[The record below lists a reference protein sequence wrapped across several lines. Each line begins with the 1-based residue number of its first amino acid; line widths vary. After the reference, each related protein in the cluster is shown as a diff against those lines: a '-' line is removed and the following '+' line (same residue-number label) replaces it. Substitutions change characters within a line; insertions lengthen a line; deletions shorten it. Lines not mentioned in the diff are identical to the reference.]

1 MEIVAA
7 QRLTFRYPGAARP
20 ALAEVDL
27 SVRKGEFVVLCG
39 APGSGKTTLLRH
51 FKRELAPVGELSGC
65 VRYDGSPLAD
75 LPDGRAAE
83 EIGFV
88 FQHPESQIV
97 MDTVWHE
104 LAFAM
109 ENRGYPQVV
118 MRQRLAELSSFFGLE
133 PLMQRSVHELSGG
146 QTQLVNLASVLLLQ
160 PRLLLPDEPT
170 SQLDPVAARE
180 FVYLLRRLNE
190 EFGVTVVASEHR
202 LDDILPL
209 ADRLVV
215 MADGRIRHDGAPGE
229 VCRRIWAAGDVR
241 ERLYVPSVARLL
253 AALDEER
260 HDAPGTAGSAAAS
273 SAPLPLTVRE
283 AVASIDR
290 LAKDRTRT
298 SGERS
303 EGLPKTT
310 DGGTNGQ
317 SIFASPES
325 LRQPASN
332 GVSQLR
338 SLLRLKTGQDA
349 EAPREVLTCRELYYR
364 FERDLP
370 DVLRRLSLQV
380 REGEL
385 LAVLGG
391 NGAGKSTLLQLMAG
405 LRKPQRGK
413 IAVAPGRKL
422 GYLAQNPMLYF
433 SSDTVR
439 EEFART
445 AEYAGYRGGAAET
458 EIAHWSDAFGLGELA
473 DRHPHDLS
481 GGQQQKLAL
490 ALALLPRPDILCIDE
505 PTKGLDPD
513 AKEAFA
519 ALLLQLREEGMTI
532 VMVTHDAEF
541 AARHADRCALL
552 YDGEIAAAAE
562 PPLFFGGNYFYTT
575 TVNRAVRHRYPNAV
589 TAEEVLCRWTNDA
602 ARS

>member
-7 QRLTFRYPGAARP
+7 QRLTFRYPDAAQP
-20 ALAEVDL
+20 ALTEVDL
-27 SVRKGEFVVLCG
+27 SIRKGEFVVLCG
-39 APGSGKTTLLRH
+39 ASGSGKTTLLRH
-51 FKRELAPVGELSGC
+51 FKRELAPVGDLSGS
-65 VRYDGSPLAD
+65 VRYDGWPLAA

-104 LAFAM
+104 LAFSM
-109 ENRGYPQVV
+109 ENRGFPQVV

-160 PRLLLPDEPT
+160 PRLLLLDEPT

-180 FVYLLRRLNE
+180 FVHLLRRLNE
-190 EFGVTVVASEHR
+190 EFGVTVIASEHR

-215 MADGRIRHDGAPGE
+215 MADGRIRHDGSPGE
-229 VCRRIWAAGDVR
+229 VCRRIWATDDPR

-253 AALDEER
+253 AALD
-260 HDAPGTAGSAAAS
+260 DAGTGAADRTAAAPDT
-273 SAPLPLTVRE
+273 PLPLTVRE
-283 AVASIDR
+283 AVAALDR
-290 LAKDRTRT
+290 LAEERAASDGPADHAPMAGGPHGQASADGAETR
-298 SGERS
+298 R
-303 EGLPKTT
+303 P
-310 DGGTNGQ
+310 
-317 SIFASPES
+317 
-325 LRQPASN
+325 PASS

-338 SLLRLKTGQDA
+338 SLLRLSARQGAQGFA
-349 EAPREVLTCRELYYR
+349 EALSCRELTYR

-370 DVLRRLSLQV
+370 DVLRKLSLQV

-385 LAVLGG
+385 LAILGG

-413 IAVAPGRKL
+413 IAIAPGRKL

-439 EEFART
+439 EEFERE
-445 AEYAGYRGGAAET
+445 AEHAGYRGGAAAA
-458 EIAHWSDAFGLGELA
+458 EIAHWTEAFDLGALS

-575 TVNRAVRHRYPNAV
+575 AVNRAVRHRYPDAV
-589 TAEEVLCRWTNDA
+589 TAEEVMRRWTSEA

>member
-7 QRLTFRYPGAARP
+7 QRLTFRYPDAAQP
-20 ALAEVDL
+20 ALTEADL

-39 APGSGKTTLLRH
+39 ASGSGKTTLLRH
-51 FKRELAPVGELSGC
+51 FKRELAPVGERSGS
-65 VRYDGSPLAD
+65 VRYDGHPLAE

-133 PLMQRSVHELSGG
+133 PLLQRSVHELSGG

-160 PRLLLPDEPT
+160 PRLLLLDEPT

-180 FVYLLRRLNE
+180 FVHLLRRLNE
-190 EFGVTVVASEHR
+190 EFGVTVIASEHR

-215 MADGRIRHDGAPGE
+215 MADGRVRYDGTPGE
-229 VCRRIWAAGDVR
+229 VCRRIWATGDAR

-253 AALDEER
+253 AALDVA
-260 HDAPGTAGSAAAS
+260 DANGPSGSAAATD
-273 SAPLPLTVRE
+273 APLPLTVRE
-283 AVASIDR
+283 AVTAIDR
-290 LAKDRTRT
+290 LAADRASASDEPPDRATKAGGPRGQTVVRT
-298 SGERS
+298 AETLQPS
-303 EGLPKTT
+303 
-310 DGGTNGQ
+310 
-317 SIFASPES
+317 ASS
-325 LRQPASN
+325 

-338 SLLRLKTGQDA
+338 SLLRLAARREA
-349 EAPREVLTCRELYYR
+349 EGPGEALSCRELAYR
-364 FERDLP
+364 FERDQP

-413 IAVAPGRKL
+413 IAIAPGRRI

-439 EEFART
+439 EEFAR
-445 AEYAGYRGGAAET
+445 AAGHAGFKGGAAET

-552 YDGEIAAAAE
+552 YDGEIAAEAE

-575 TVNRAVRHRYPNAV
+575 AVNRAVRHRYPDAV
-589 TAEEVLCRWTNDA
+589 TAEEVMRRWTSEA

>member
-7 QRLTFRYPGAARP
+7 KRLTFRYPDAAQP
-20 ALAEVDL
+20 ALTAVDL
-27 SVRKGEFVVLCG
+27 SVRKGELVVLCG
-39 APGSGKTTLLRH
+39 ASGSGKTTLLRH
-51 FKRELAPVGELSGC
+51 FKRELAPVGDLSGSLC
-65 VRYDGSPLAD
+65 YDGVPLAE

-160 PRLLLPDEPT
+160 PRLLLLDEPT

-180 FVYLLRRLNE
+180 FVHLLRRLNE

-215 MADGRIRHDGAPGE
+215 MADGRVRYDGTPGE
-229 VCRRIWAAGDVR
+229 VCRRIWTTGDAR

-253 AALDEER
+253 AALD
-260 HDAPGTAGSAAAS
+260 DAGTCEPSGTAGAPD
-273 SAPLPLTVRE
+273 APLPLTVRE
-283 AVASIDR
+283 AVAAIDR
-290 LAKDRTRT
+290 LA
-298 SGERS
+298 GERAAS
-303 EGLPKTT
+303 DGQADDAPKAG
-310 DGGTNGQ
+310 DPHGRA
-317 SIFASPES
+317 SADFAQTPGP
-325 LRQPASN
+325 PASN
-332 GVSQLR
+332 GFSQLR
-338 SLLRLKTGQDA
+338 SLLRLSARQGA
-349 EAPREVLTCRELYYR
+349 EGPAEVLSCRELTYR
-364 FERDLP
+364 FERDQP

-413 IAVAPGRKL
+413 IAIAPGRKL

-439 EEFART
+439 EEFARA
-445 AEYAGYRGGAAET
+445 AEHAGYKGGAAEV
-458 EIAHWSDAFGLGELA
+458 EIAHWTDAFDLGALP

-575 TVNRAVRHRYPNAV
+575 AVNRAVRHRYPDAV
-589 TAEEVLCRWTNDA
+589 TAEEVMRRWTSEA
-602 ARS
+602 VRS

>member
-1 MEIVAA
+1 MEIVAT
-7 QRLTFRYPGAARP
+7 QRLTFRYPDAALP
-20 ALAEVDL
+20 ALSEIDL
-27 SVRKGEFVVLCG
+27 SIGKGEFVVLCG
-39 APGSGKTTLLRH
+39 ASGSGKTTLLRH
-51 FKRELAPVGELSGC
+51 FKRELAPVGESSGI
-65 VRYDGSPLAD
+65 VRYDGLPLAE

-88 FQHPESQIV
+88 FQHPESQVV

-109 ENRGYPQVV
+109 ENRGYPLVV
-118 MRQRLAELSSFFGLE
+118 MRQRLAELASFFGLE

-160 PRLLLPDEPT
+160 PRLLLLDEPT

-180 FVYLLRRLNE
+180 FVHLLRRLNE

-209 ADRLVV
+209 ADRLIV
-215 MADGRIRHDGAPGE
+215 MEGGRIRHDGAPGD
-229 VCRRIWAAGDVR
+229 VCARIWAAGDAR

-253 AALDEER
+253 AAV
-260 HDAPGTAGSAAAS
+260 GAAESPADG
-273 SAPLPLTVRE
+273 PLPLTVRE
-283 AVASIDR
+283 AVAALDR
-290 LAKDRTRT
+290 LASGRSGDRA
-298 SGERS
+298 
-303 EGLPKTT
+303 
-310 DGGTNGQ
+310 DGGRP
-317 SIFASPES
+317 FAAAPPDLAAGSADVAPSEDAGAA
-325 LRQPASN
+325 RQRRLFRPAARPAS
-332 GVSQLR
+332 
-338 SLLRLKTGQDA
+338 DA
-349 EAPREVLTCRELYYR
+349 PSDVLSCRELTYR
-364 FERDLP
+364 FERELP
-370 DVLRRLSLQV
+370 DVLRGLSLQV

-413 IAVAPGRKL
+413 IAIAPGRRL

-439 EEFART
+439 EEFSRA
-445 AEYAGYRGGAAET
+445 AEDAGYKGGAAAA
-458 EIAHWSDAFGLGELA
+458 EIARWTDAFGLGELA

-490 ALALLPRPDILCIDE
+490 ALVLLPRPDILCIDE
-505 PTKGLDPD
+505 PTKGLDPV

-519 ALLLQLREEGMTI
+519 ALLRQLREDGMTI

-552 YDGEIAAAAE
+552 YGGEIAAEAE

-575 TVNRAVRHRYPNAV
+575 AVNRAVRHRYPDAV
-589 TAEEVLCRWTNDA
+589 TAEEVQRRWSDEA
-602 ARS
+602 KRS

>member
-7 QRLTFRYPGAARP
+7 KRLTFRYPDAAQP
-20 ALAEVDL
+20 ALTAVDL
-27 SVRKGEFVVLCG
+27 SVCKGEFVVLCG
-39 APGSGKTTLLRH
+39 ASGSGKTTLLRH
-51 FKRELAPVGELSGC
+51 FKRELAPVGELSGSL
-65 VRYDGSPLAD
+65 RYDGNPLAE

-133 PLMQRSVHELSGG
+133 PLMQRPVHELSGG

-160 PRLLLPDEPT
+160 PRLLLLDEPT

-180 FVYLLRRLNE
+180 FVHLLRRLNE
-190 EFGVTVVASEHR
+190 EFGVTVIASEHR

-215 MADGRIRHDGAPGE
+215 MAAGRVRYDGAPGD
-229 VCRRIWAAGDVR
+229 VCRRIWTTGDAR

-253 AALDEER
+253 AALD
-260 HDAPGTAGSAAAS
+260 DAGTCEPSETEAAPD
-273 SAPLPLTVRE
+273 APLPLTVRE
-283 AVASIDR
+283 AVAAIDR
-290 LAKDRTRT
+290 LA
-298 SGERS
+298 GERAAS
-303 EGLPKTT
+303 DGRGDDAAKAEGPH
-310 DGGTNGQ
+310 DRA
-317 SIFASPES
+317 IADCAEIRIP
-325 LRQPASN
+325 PAST

-338 SLLRLKTGQDA
+338 GLLRLSARQGADGPA
-349 EAPREVLTCRELYYR
+349 EVLSCRELTYR
-364 FERDLP
+364 FERDQP
-370 DVLRRLSLQV
+370 DILRRLSLQV

-413 IAVAPGRKL
+413 IAIAPGRKL

-439 EEFART
+439 EEFARA
-445 AEYAGYRGGAAET
+445 AEHAGYKGGAAEV
-458 EIAHWSDAFGLGELA
+458 EIAYWTDAFDLGALP

-575 TVNRAVRHRYPNAV
+575 AVNRAVRHRYPDAV
-589 TAEEVLCRWTNDA
+589 TAEEVMRRWTSED